1 MTDILGQKHHRVAR
15 GFLGQKHHKGCK
27 GLSES
32 FSATILDTHNLGLQL
47 SLQQIMVF
55 LLAAVFSP

>member
-1 MTDILGQKHHRVAR
+1 MTNILGQKHHR
-15 GFLGQKHHKGCK
+15 GGK

-47 SLQQIMVF
+47 CTTTNNGFSSGTSL
-55 LLAAVFSP
+55 